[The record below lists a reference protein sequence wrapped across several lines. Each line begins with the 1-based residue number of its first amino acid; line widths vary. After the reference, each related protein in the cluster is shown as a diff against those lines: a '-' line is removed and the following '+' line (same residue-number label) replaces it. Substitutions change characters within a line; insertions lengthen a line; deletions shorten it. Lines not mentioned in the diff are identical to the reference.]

1 MSKPECPA
9 CQDKS
14 GVIPL
19 PNGEWFCGDCNYSFE
34 VEEVVKK

>member
-1 MSKPECPA
+1 MGKPECPA
-9 CQDKS
+9 CHDNS

-34 VEEVVKK
+34 EAEN